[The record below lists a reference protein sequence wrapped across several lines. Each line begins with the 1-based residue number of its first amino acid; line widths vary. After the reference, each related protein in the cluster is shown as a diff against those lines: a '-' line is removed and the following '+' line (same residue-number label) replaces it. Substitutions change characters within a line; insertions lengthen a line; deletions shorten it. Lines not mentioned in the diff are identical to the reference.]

1 MTTSKVSFRVLFLI
15 GFVVAV
21 TAGGCGSLLP
31 SAKET
36 KRTQLWGSFDDVKG
50 AFEQIIPYQTTSN
63 ELQKIGFD
71 PASTPNLRILTYL
84 EIIQRFMFNPS
95 IKKEDL
101 DRGIQEC
108 IDAKTG
114 CRAYEIHLGNVERN
128 RYGNTMLDLFKFK
141 RKTRESG
148 WQFEAFVVMVND
160 TVVHKFWGG
169 TPVIDEDREVK
180 NPLGPLQDPSDIATG
195 RALQQLP

>member
-1 MTTSKVSFRVLFLI
+1 MSTNTVSFRVRFLI
-15 GFVVAV
+15 VFVVAF

-36 KRTQLWGSFDDVKG
+36 KRTQLWGTFDDVKG
-50 AFEQIIPYQTTSN
+50 AFERIIPYQTTSD

-101 DRGIQEC
+101 DKGIQEC
-108 IDAKTG
+108 IDAKTN
-114 CRAYEIHLGNVERN
+114 CRAYEIRLRNISSN
-128 RYGNTMLDLFKFK
+128 RYGNVMLDLFNFK
-141 RKTRESG
+141 RRTKQTG
-148 WQFEAFVVMVND
+148 WEFEALVVMVNG

-169 TPVIDEDREVK
+169 TPVIDEDKEVK
-180 NPLGPLQDPSDIATG
+180 NPLGPLQNPSDTARERT
-195 RALQQLP
+195 LQQLP